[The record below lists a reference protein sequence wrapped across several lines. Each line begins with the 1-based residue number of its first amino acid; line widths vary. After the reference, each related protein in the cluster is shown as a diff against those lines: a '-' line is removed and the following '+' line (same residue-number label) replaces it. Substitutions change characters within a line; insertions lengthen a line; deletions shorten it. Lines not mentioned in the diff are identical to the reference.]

1 MALLPFIGK
10 NYIAPKGSGWPY
22 IKYRALRPLL
32 KGYYRIPRKFS
43 SEKQPWL
50 SPESIALI
58 NNYLKPNMKGFEWG
72 SGTSTLYF
80 SKRLGQLTSIE
91 HHHGWYLQV
100 KKWLQE
106 KGQKN
111 VDLRYT
117 EVNYPEHDNKAGD
130 GYKKAI
136 TAEQKTA
143 YTAYANAIAS
153 FEENS
158 LDFVLVDGRSR
169 VACGLAAINK
179 VKPGGLLVLDNAE
192 RERYSP
198 LKEALKGWNNIYT
211 TNGLSDTVLYFK
223 N

>member
-22 IKYRALRPLL
+22 IKYRALRPVL

-58 NNYLKPNMKGFEWG
+58 NDYLKPNMKGFEWG

-106 KGQKN
+106 KGQDN
-111 VDLRYT
+111 VNLVFTKVDYPTDT
-117 EVNYPEHDNKAGD
+117 ENKD
-130 GYKKAI
+130 KYNKAI
-136 TAEQKTA
+136 TDKQIAA
-143 YTAYANAIAS
+143 YSYYVNTINRY
-153 FEENS
+153 EDNS

-192 RERYSP
+192 RERYNP

-211 TNGLSDTVLYFK
+211 TNGLSDTVLYYK